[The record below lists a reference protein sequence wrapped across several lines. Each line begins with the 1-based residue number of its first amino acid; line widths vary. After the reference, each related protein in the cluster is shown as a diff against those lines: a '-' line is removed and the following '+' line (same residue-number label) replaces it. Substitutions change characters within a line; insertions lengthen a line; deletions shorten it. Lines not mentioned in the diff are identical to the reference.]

1 MSRNRRQFHFAANA
15 AVLVAALLFAS
26 CAQKKEAREEPVDT
40 TAEEEAPP
48 ATPSPGTPA
57 GDFSVDGT
65 ILKKPAEGGCWVIHS
80 LDGTEYEPMNL
91 KDEYRA
97 EGTRVRA
104 LLRTRSD
111 MSSTCMVGT
120 IVEVVSIE
128 ILE

>member
-1 MSRNRRQFHFAANA
+1 M
-15 AVLVAALLFAS
+15 
-26 CAQKKEAREEPVDT
+26 
-40 TAEEEAPP
+40 
-48 ATPSPGTPA
+48 
-57 GDFSVDGT
+57 DGT
-65 ILKKPAEGGCWVIHS
+65 VLKKPAEGGCWVIHS

-91 KDEYRA
+91 TDEYRV

-128 ILE
+128 MLE